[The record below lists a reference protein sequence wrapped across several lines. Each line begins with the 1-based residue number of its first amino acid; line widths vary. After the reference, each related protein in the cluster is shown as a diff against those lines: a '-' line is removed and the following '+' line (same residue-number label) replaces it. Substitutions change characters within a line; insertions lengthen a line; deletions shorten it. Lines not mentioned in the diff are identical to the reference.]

1 MPNPAL
7 NDGAFARETGGS
19 QPPGSFQPGWGSP
32 ANDLPPG
39 VFGSQPGQAAPPAG
53 VGGPVS
59 ADRKV
64 MTIGG
69 TASAT
74 AVLLLLLLVAGWYGW
89 QQVTVTTGPVLA
101 DGTTQ
106 SSVDVPGWLFLSMI
120 AGLGIA
126 IVTIIKPTIARFTA
140 PLYAVAEGL
149 LLGVISRVFE
159 VDYSGIVLQ
168 AVLLTIGV
176 FVVMLVL
183 FATGAIKV
191 TEKLRL
197 AIIASTL
204 AIAMVYLVS
213 LVASFF
219 GSGVPFIH
227 DAGPV
232 GIIFSLVVVG
242 VASMNLLL
250 DFDLVQRGV
259 AARAPKYMEWYAAFG
274 LMITLVWL
282 YLELLRLL
290 AKLRSR

>member
-7 NDGAFARETGGS
+7 NDGAFARETRGA
-19 QPPGSFQPGWGSP
+19 QPPGSFEPGWGAP
-32 ANDLPPG
+32 ASELPPG
-39 VFGSQPGQAAPPAG
+39 VFDAAATTGPGVG
-53 VGGPVS
+53 VGGPV
-59 ADRKV
+59 ATDRKV
-64 MTIGG
+64 MTMGG

-74 AVLLLLLLVAGWYGW
+74 AVLLLLLVVAGWFGW
-89 QQVTVTTGPVLA
+89 QAVTVTELA
-101 DGTTQ
+101 PLPNGDPN
-106 SSVDVPGWLFLSMI
+106 SAVDVPGWFFLAMI

-126 IVTIIKPTIARFTA
+126 ILTIVKPTLARFTA

-168 AVLLTIGV
+168 AVMLTIGV
-176 FVVMLVL
+176 FLVMLVL

-191 TEKLRL
+191 TEKVRL
-197 AIIASTL
+197 AIIASTF

-227 DAGPV
+227 DAGPI
-232 GIIFSLVVVG
+232 GIGFSLVVVG

-282 YLELLRLL
+282 YLEILRLL